1 MRYKESFVT
10 MVNSLDDLSDQLKA
24 TNYEQ
29 IAKSLEKSSAGL
41 NKAIESIVSKIDYD
55 TIYKSITAS
64 SLAASEAIRSIS
76 ENYSKILN
84 TVSKIITD
92 YSSSIETVYKSL
104 NSFYNSKE
112 FIALCET
119 LINSNNYNYSEEDT
133 KEVINSITYKDIENI
148 NKIEI
153 KNDHS
158 LPKQIILWLMITF
171 ILEPLI
177 AIPQEQITNWYK
189 EQIPKIAE
197 FINNKYKQLSEIS
210 IFSTEKI
217 SVSKLNRTS
226 YISTENMLPNLSGI
240 TESVSLPKVDK
251 VTSFKKGDILL
262 SNIRPYFKKM
272 WYATFEGGCSND
284 VLVIRSEEGIDSKYL
299 YYFLSQPTF
308 FQYATETSKGTKMPR
323 GDKQAIMKYSIYV
336 HSSVVQ
342 KKIVKILE
350 SIDKKIV
357 LNKKINN
364 NLYEMG
370 DNLYNEYFGK
380 YKDNLPSDYKIVKLN
395 EVADNYDSKRKPMS
409 SREREQ
415 HRGIYPYYGATSI
428 IDYVDDYIFD
438 DIYLLMGEDGTVK
451 TNDGYPVLQYIWGK
465 NWINNHAHV
474 LKGKNISTELLMFA
488 LRKINIEN
496 IITGAVQP
504 KINQENMNKI
514 EFVIGSDS
522 KNKELEDILKILMD
536 KSKNIIEENKKLE
549 ELRDTLLPKLMNG
562 EIDLDNIEI

>member
-1 MRYKESFVT
+1 MKYEKIK
-10 MVNSLDDLSDQLKA
+10 LSDL
-24 TNYEQ
+24 
-29 IAKSLEKSSAGL
+29 
-41 NKAIESIVSKIDYD
+41 VD
-55 TIYKSITAS
+55 
-64 SLAASEAIRSIS
+64 
-76 ENYSKILN
+76 
-84 TVSKIITD
+84 TVSDTRKINKD
-92 YSSSIETVYKSL
+92 KVV
-104 NSFYNSKE
+104 
-112 FIALCET
+112 
-119 LINSNNYNYSEEDT
+119 LINTSDIFDGDVLNHSYTDNSNLRGQFKKRFEKNDILYSEIRPANKRFAYVDFDSEDYIAST
-133 KEVINSITYKDIENI
+133 KLMVLRKKSNSITNRFLYYCLTNDFFTEKMQHLAEARSGTFPQITFDVLKNESINVPTIENQ
-148 NKIEI
+148 NKITMVLD
-153 KNDHS
+153 N
-158 LPKQIILWLMITF
+158 
-171 ILEPLI
+171 
-177 AIPQEQITNWYK
+177 
-189 EQIPKIAE
+189 
-197 FINNKYKQLSEIS
+197 INNKIK
-210 IFSTEKI
+210 
-217 SVSKLNRTS
+217 
-226 YISTENMLPNLSGI
+226 
-240 TESVSLPKVDK
+240 
-251 VTSFKKGDILL
+251 
-262 SNIRPYFKKM
+262 SNN
-272 WYATFEGGCSND
+272 E
-284 VLVIRSEEGIDSKYL
+284 
-299 YYFLSQPTF
+299 
-308 FQYATETSKGTKMPR
+308 
-323 GDKQAIMKYSIYV
+323 
-336 HSSVVQ
+336 
-342 KKIVKILE
+342 
-350 SIDKKIV
+350 
-357 LNKKINN
+357 INN

-370 DNLYNEYFGK
+370 DNLYNEYFGN